1 VKVERFT
8 SDIATLCY
16 TGKSLRAIIVVIRKV
31 NFGLQNVLNIFYAHL
46 HFKNFFR
53 GYTPGPPLKR
63 ERKGRRGKGRRE
75 GEEGKGREGLGEEE
89 REARK

>member
-1 VKVERFT
+1 MG
-8 SDIATLCY
+8 SNCGD
-16 TGKSLRAIIVVIRKV
+16 RKV
-31 NFGLQNVLNIFYAHL
+31 NFGLQNVQNLFYTHL
-46 HFKNFFR
+46 QFKNFFR

-63 ERKGRRGKGRRE
+63 ERKVGEGRAGRE